1 MCGNKD
7 VISCA
12 LFLCFFYRKVVH
24 STAATFLSSGG
35 NCVEARSAS
44 FYSHRWAA
52 WYFEFLQFHSVSYSV
67 LLNRHL
73 RVSELCC
80 RDVLQWPSGRYN
92 PSPALATTFYGR
104 QFRITLCVNWAFSK
118 ESVNHYFNK
127 MKARSR
133 TGLFP
138 ELCTSLHCCMT
149 FCKMLDVS
157 MEWGDMVGSDIMF
170 WKASQLPWRYQISF
184 KQLFVNLCLLL
195 SWGLCLPLGIF
206 ECERKSLLP
215 NSWKYE
221 SLCDGEE
228 QMRSW
233 GLFWHSSGGWPQT
246 ECGLGWWMRE
256 VVVLGWRSKVAKR
269 SGHTCYLQGHTHSWC
284 ICMTDCRQTVVF
296 K

>member
-1 MCGNKD
+1 MCCSDPLEG
-7 VISCA
+7 II
-12 LFLCFFYRKVVH
+12 L
-24 STAATFLSSGG
+24 
-35 NCVEARSAS
+35 
-44 FYSHRWAA
+44 
-52 WYFEFLQFHSVSYSV
+52 LQ
-67 LLNRHL
+67 LLPQHFMEGSL
-73 RVSELCC
+73 EL
-80 RDVLQWPSGRYN
+80 
-92 PSPALATTFYGR
+92 
-104 QFRITLCVNWAFSK
+104 LCVLTELSPKKAWTIILTKWKPDQGLVSFLNCAQVFTVAWPFARCLM
-118 ESVNHYFNK
+118 SVWSGVTWWEVIQCFGKPHN
-127 MKARSR
+127 
-133 TGLFP
+133 FP
-138 ELCTSLHCCMT
+138 EGTRSPSSSCLWIYACCLVEI
-149 FCKMLDVS
+149 CV
-157 MEWGDMVGSDIMF
+157 W
-170 WKASQLPWRYQISF
+170 
-184 KQLFVNLCLLL
+184 
-195 SWGLCLPLGIF
+195 PLGIF